1 MEQVYIW
8 DKKRTIGIP
17 KAIFQ
22 VFYTSVF
29 AAA

>member
-1 MEQVYIW
+1 MEQVQ